1 MKKSFTQKLWLI
13 AAMLSVAYSA
23 SAYDVEVDGIFYN
36 LNNGTQVASVTYGS
50 TKYSGEVVIPS
61 EIKVNEVKYTVI
73 SVGGN
78 AFYKCNDLTSVTIPN
93 SVTTIGNSAFN
104 NCKGLTS
111 VTIGNSVTEIG
122 NYVFAYCTSLT
133 SLTIPSSV
141 SKIGESTLI
150 VCTALSSIIVDSEN
164 KVYDSRDNCNAII
177 ESATNK
183 LIAGCKATTIPNTVT
198 TIGDHAF
205 HNCSELTSVTI
216 PNSVREIGAYAFYY
230 CRGLTSVTIPNSVAK
245 IGLNAFN
252 NCRGLTSLS
261 IPSSVTEIDLNAF
274 SNCTGLSS
282 IIVDSENKVYDSRDN
297 CNAIIES
304 ATNKLIA
311 GCSTTT
317 IPNTVTSIGDAAF
330 EGCTGLTSV
339 TIPNSVSKV
348 GAYAFASCFG
358 ISKITIPKT
367 VKVIGSE
374 AFACNIKLDVYVEWD
389 DLSDESMSFDKQP
402 FSYAIMQSGT
412 LHVPTGK
419 KAIYEQTE
427 PWKSFVNI
435 VEYTVD
441 SIEEIDAEGGFT
453 IGVEGSRIVVNGAGD
468 TKVEV
473 FDTNGAAVYCGVADN
488 MPELAADIYIVRVG
502 STIKKVAVAQ

>member
-93 SVTTIGNSAFN
+93 SVTTIGDYAFN

-150 VCTALSSIIVDSEN
+150 VC
-164 KVYDSRDNCNAII
+164 
-177 ESATNK
+177 SA
-183 LIAGCKATTIPNTVT
+183 
-198 TIGDHAF
+198 
-205 HNCSELTSVTI
+205 
-216 PNSVREIGAYAFYY
+216 
-230 CRGLTSVTIPNSVAK
+230 
-245 IGLNAFN
+245 
-252 NCRGLTSLS
+252 
-261 IPSSVTEIDLNAF
+261 
-274 SNCTGLSS
+274 LSS

-419 KAIYEQTE
+419 KALYEQTE

-468 TKVEV
+468 AKVEV

>member
-1 MKKSFTQKLWLI
+1 M
-13 AAMLSVAYSA
+13 
-23 SAYDVEVDGIFYN
+23 
-36 LNNGTQVASVTYGS
+36 
-50 TKYSGEVVIPS
+50 
-61 EIKVNEVKYTVI
+61 
-73 SVGGN
+73 
-78 AFYKCNDLTSVTIPN
+78 
-93 SVTTIGNSAFN
+93 
-104 NCKGLTS
+104 
-111 VTIGNSVTEIG
+111 
-122 NYVFAYCTSLT
+122 
-133 SLTIPSSV
+133 
-141 SKIGESTLI
+141 
-150 VCTALSSIIVDSEN
+150 
-164 KVYDSRDNCNAII
+164 
-177 ESATNK
+177 
-183 LIAGCKATTIPNTVT
+183 
-198 TIGDHAF
+198 
-205 HNCSELTSVTI
+205 
-216 PNSVREIGAYAFYY
+216 
-230 CRGLTSVTIPNSVAK
+230 
-245 IGLNAFN
+245 
-252 NCRGLTSLS
+252 
-261 IPSSVTEIDLNAF
+261 
-274 SNCTGLSS
+274 
-282 IIVDSENKVYDSRDN
+282 
-297 CNAIIES
+297 
-304 ATNKLIA
+304 
-311 GCSTTT
+311 
-317 IPNTVTSIGDAAF
+317 
-330 EGCTGLTSV
+330 

-468 TKVEV
+468 AKVEV
-473 FDTNGAAVYCGVADN
+473 FNTNGAAVYCGVADN

>member
-1 MKKSFTQKLWLI
+1 M
-13 AAMLSVAYSA
+13 
-23 SAYDVEVDGIFYN
+23 
-36 LNNGTQVASVTYGS
+36 
-50 TKYSGEVVIPS
+50 
-61 EIKVNEVKYTVI
+61 
-73 SVGGN
+73 
-78 AFYKCNDLTSVTIPN
+78 
-93 SVTTIGNSAFN
+93 
-104 NCKGLTS
+104 
-111 VTIGNSVTEIG
+111 TEIG

-245 IGLNAFN
+245 IGLNAFYE
-252 NCRGLTSLS
+252 CRGLTSLS

-274 SNCTGLSS
+274 SYCTGLSS

-304 ATNKLIA
+304 ASNKLIA
-311 GCSTTT
+311 GCSTTS
-317 IPNTVTSIGDAAF
+317 IPNTATSIGDAAF
-330 EGCTGLTSV
+330 EGCTGLASV

-419 KAIYEQTE
+419 KALYEQTE

-468 TKVEV
+468 AKVEV